1 MIFFS
6 LFIIVSNEATGKG
19 VRIYDEYYHL
29 PRLYNYHVRFKWI
42 RTEQPAA
49 IVFKKLA
56 IEPRSTSRTAAFF
69 VMDDGTAHCAGSS
82 GLESREQSNVHG
94 FFCTRRCTMF
104 TNDYEVNA
112 HWQERHKDLLNEAA
126 NRRSKK
132 KKNRNEGLLF
142 GFGTLLIILGMRL
155 RQL

>member
-1 MIFFS
+1 
-6 LFIIVSNEATGKG
+6 
-19 VRIYDEYYHL
+19 
-29 PRLYNYHVRFKWI
+29 
-42 RTEQPAA
+42 
-49 IVFKKLA
+49 
-56 IEPRSTSRTAAFF
+56 
-69 VMDDGTAHCAGSS
+69 
-82 GLESREQSNVHG
+82 
-94 FFCTRRCTMF
+94 MF

-132 KKNRNEGLLF
+132 KKNRSEGLLF